1 MTYPAEDTWDEVS
14 YLAYHLHWDM
24 EQLVDLEHDDRLM
37 LVAKVADLNRRA
49 WEGVKQLA

>member
-1 MTYPAEDTWDEVS
+1 MGRGLV
-14 YLAYHLHWDM
+14 HWDI
-24 EQLVDLEHDDRLM
+24 ERLVDLEHDDRLM